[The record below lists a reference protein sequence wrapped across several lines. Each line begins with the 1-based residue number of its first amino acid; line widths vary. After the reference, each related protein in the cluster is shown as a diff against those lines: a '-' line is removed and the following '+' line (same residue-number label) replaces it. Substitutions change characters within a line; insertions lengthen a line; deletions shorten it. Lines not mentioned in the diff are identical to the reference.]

1 MQQVKD
7 GSHSGRS
14 GMAER
19 SARSRELLQK
29 LQDDVLDAKQAGPH
43 SVPEVVSAF
52 HGEES
57 VGYQMMRRRQREN
70 AGS

>member
-29 LQDDVLDAKQAGPH
+29 LQDDATQAGPH
-43 SVPEVVSAF
+43 SVPEVESAF